1 MRFDART
8 ASKLPPGQHL
18 TFDGFPGLRLQASES
33 RRSWIYRYK
42 SPIDDRMRQVKLGEW
57 PVMGFP
63 AAIAEWEQKRSARD
77 GGADPAAEKREKR
90 QVIATTRAI
99 DAYTVK
105 QVCLDYIG
113 GYLEPNRKEKGV
125 IEVTRMFK
133 AMLAPIAALPAA
145 SITRAQAFE
154 FLDSYRATPALAA
167 RLRMELGGA
176 WDHAMD
182 AGRLPDGTPNWW
194 RMILRGKLR
203 SKGRTIDGVAMGT
216 KKRVLSEDEIGT
228 LLRWLPNMSL
238 TVSDAVTLY
247 LWTGARGG
255 EIISMESH
263 EIAEEADGLWWTV
276 PKEKTKNSWRS
287 KAADLRVPIIGRA
300 EAIVRRRKEQA
311 VNGFLFPTSTGEM
324 MKQTVISHGV
334 YYHQPYCKQVPSHN
348 RPRLP
353 VTHWSPHDLRRTA
366 RTMLAA
372 LGCPHDVA
380 EAVLGHIQPG
390 VAGVYNRHHYD
401 RERREWLTRLSQ
413 FLEELALRYPKK

>member
-8 ASKLPPGQHL
+8 ASKLPAGQHL

-57 PVMGFP
+57 PAMGFP
-63 AAIAEWEQKRSARD
+63 SAIAEWEQKRSARD
-77 GGADPAAEKREKR
+77 GGVDPAAEKREKR
-90 QVIATTRAI
+90 QSAATTRAV

-105 QVCLDYIG
+105 QVCLDYMG

-125 IEVTRMFK
+125 LEVRRMFK
-133 AMLAPIAALPAA
+133 AMLTPIASLPAA

-154 FLDSYRATPALAA
+154 FLDAYRATPALAA

-176 WDHAMD
+176 WDYAMD

-216 KKRVLSEDEIGT
+216 KKRVLSEDETGV
-228 LLRWLPNMSL
+228 LLRWLPNISL
-238 TVSDAVTLY
+238 TVSDVIALY

-255 EIISMESH
+255 EIISMERH
-263 EIAEEADGLWWTV
+263 EVTEESDGLWWTV
-276 PKEKTKNSWRS
+276 PKGKTKNSWRS
-287 KAADLRVPIIGRA
+287 KAGDLRVPLVGRA
-300 EAIVRRRKEQA
+300 EAIVRRRLDQA
-311 VNGFLFPTSTGEM
+311 VNGYLFPTSDGKM
-324 MKQTVISHGV
+324 MKQTVVQHGI
-334 YYHQPYCKQVPSHN
+334 YYHQPYCKQAPAHD

-353 VTHWSPHDLRRTA
+353 VTHWSAHDLRRTA
-366 RTMLAA
+366 RTFLAV

-380 EAVLGHIQPG
+380 EAVLGHVQPG

-401 RERREWLTRLSQ
+401 RERREWLTRLSL

>member
-8 ASKLPPGQHL
+8 ASKLPAGQHL

-57 PVMGFP
+57 PAMGFP
-63 AAIAEWEQKRSARD
+63 SAIAEWEQKRSARD
-77 GGADPAAEKREKR
+77 SGVDPAAEKREKR
-90 QVIATTRAI
+90 QSVAATRAI
-99 DAYTVK
+99 NAYTVK
-105 QVCLDYIG
+105 QVCLDYMG

-125 IEVTRMFK
+125 LEVRRMFK
-133 AMLAPIAALPAA
+133 AMLTPIASLPAA

-154 FLDSYRATPALAA
+154 FLDGYRATPALAA

-176 WDHAMD
+176 WDYAMD

-203 SKGRTIDGVAMGT
+203 SKGRVIDGVAMGT
-216 KKRVLSEDEIGT
+216 KKRVLSEDEVGT
-228 LLRWLPNMSL
+228 LLRWMPNFSL
-238 TVSDAVTLY
+238 TVSDAITLY

-255 EIISMESH
+255 EIISMEKH
-263 EIAEEADGLWWTV
+263 EIAEEGDGLWWTV

-287 KAADLRVPIIGRA
+287 RAGDLRVPLIGRA
-300 EAIVRRRKEQA
+300 EAVVRRRLDQA
-311 VNGFLFPTSTGEM
+311 VNGYLFPTSTGEM
-324 MKQTVISHGV
+324 MKQTVIKAGV
-334 YYHQPYCKQVPSHN
+334 YYHQPYCKQAPRHE

-366 RTMLAA
+366 RTILAA

-401 RERREWLTRLSQ
+401 RERREWLTRLSL

>member
-8 ASKLPPGQHL
+8 ASKLPAGQHM
-18 TFDGFPGLRLQASES
+18 TFDGFPGLRFQASES

-57 PVMGFP
+57 PAMGFP
-63 AAIAEWEQKRSARD
+63 AAISEWEQKRAARD
-77 GGADPAAEKREKR
+77 AGADPAAAKREKR
-90 QVIATTRAI
+90 AAVANSRAV

-105 QVCLDYIG
+105 QVCFDYMG
-113 GYLEPNRKEKGV
+113 GYLEPNRKDKGV
-125 IEVTRMFK
+125 IEVRRMFK
-133 AMLAPIAALPAA
+133 AMLGPIESVPAA

-176 WDHAMD
+176 WDYAMD

-216 KKRVLSEDEIGT
+216 KKRVLSEDEVGT

-238 TVSDAVTLY
+238 TVSDAITLY

-263 EIAEEADGLWWTV
+263 EIADEADGLWWTV
-276 PKEKTKNSWRS
+276 PKEKTKNSWRA
-287 KAADLRVPIIGRA
+287 KAGDLRVPLVGRA
-300 EAIVRRRKEQA
+300 EAVVRRRKDQA

-324 MKQTVISHGV
+324 MKQTVISHGI
-334 YYHQPYCKQVPSHN
+334 YYHQPYCKQAPNHN
-348 RPRLP
+348 RPRLS

-380 EAVLGHIQPG
+380 EAVLGHVQPG

-413 FLEELALRYPKK
+413 FLDELALRYPTK

>member
-1 MRFDART
+1 
-8 ASKLPPGQHL
+8 
-18 TFDGFPGLRLQASES
+18 
-33 RRSWIYRYK
+33 
-42 SPIDDRMRQVKLGEW
+42 
-57 PVMGFP
+57 
-63 AAIAEWEQKRSARD
+63 
-77 GGADPAAEKREKR
+77 
-90 QVIATTRAI
+90 
-99 DAYTVK
+99 
-105 QVCLDYIG
+105 
-113 GYLEPNRKEKGV
+113 
-125 IEVTRMFK
+125 
-133 AMLAPIAALPAA
+133 
-145 SITRAQAFE
+145 
-154 FLDSYRATPALAA
+154 
-167 RLRMELGGA
+167 
-176 WDHAMD
+176 MD

-228 LLRWLPNMSL
+228 LLRWLPNLSL
-238 TVSDAVTLY
+238 TVSDAITLY

-255 EIISMESH
+255 EIVSMETH
-263 EIAEEADGLWWTV
+263 EIADEADGLWWTV

-287 KAADLRVPIIGRA
+287 KAGDLRVPIVGRA
-300 EAIVRRRKEQA
+300 EAVARRRKEQA

-334 YYHQPYCKQVPSHN
+334 YYHQPYCKQAPNHT

-401 RERREWLTRLSQ
+401 RERREWLMRLGQ
-413 FLEELALRYPKK
+413 YLDELALKYPTK

>member
-1 MRFDART
+1 
-8 ASKLPPGQHL
+8 
-18 TFDGFPGLRLQASES
+18 
-33 RRSWIYRYK
+33 
-42 SPIDDRMRQVKLGEW
+42 
-57 PVMGFP
+57 MGT
-63 AAIAEWEQKRSARD
+63 ETKRSARD

-194 RMILRGKLR
+194 RMILSGKLR

-216 KKRVLSEDEIGT
+216 KKRVLSEDEIRTRGFGN
-228 LLRWLPNMSL
+228 LCSRI
-238 TVSDAVTLY
+238 VASDNDTAVAT
-247 LWTGARGG
+247 
-255 EIISMESH
+255 
-263 EIAEEADGLWWTV
+263 AD
-276 PKEKTKNSWRS
+276 RS
-287 KAADLRVPIIGRA
+287 R
-300 EAIVRRRKEQA
+300 
-311 VNGFLFPTSTGEM
+311 
-324 MKQTVISHGV
+324 
-334 YYHQPYCKQVPSHN
+334 
-348 RPRLP
+348 
-353 VTHWSPHDLRRTA
+353 
-366 RTMLAA
+366 
-372 LGCPHDVA
+372 
-380 EAVLGHIQPG
+380 
-390 VAGVYNRHHYD
+390 
-401 RERREWLTRLSQ
+401 
-413 FLEELALRYPKK
+413 